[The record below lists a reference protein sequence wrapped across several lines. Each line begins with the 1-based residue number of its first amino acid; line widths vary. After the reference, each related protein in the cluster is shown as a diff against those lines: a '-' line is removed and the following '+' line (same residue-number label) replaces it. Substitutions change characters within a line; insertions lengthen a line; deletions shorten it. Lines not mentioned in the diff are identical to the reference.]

1 MARNHGDALLV
12 AEGIEKSFPG
22 TGEVLRGISF
32 SLNAGEV
39 KVIIGPS
46 GSGKSTLLRCI
57 NLLTVP
63 DKGRVFLDRIQIR
76 DENKYIARQQI
87 GFVFQHF
94 NLFAHLT
101 ALENVTIGPKTVKGT
116 KDSTA
121 RKIGEEY
128 LEKVGLINKKDA
140 YPAELS
146 GGQQQRVGI
155 ARALAMEPKLILLDE
170 PTSALDPELIG
181 EVLVVLKDLTK
192 DGLTM
197 LVVSHEMEFAQ
208 AVAKEIIFMEKG
220 KIIEQGPPTQ
230 FSNPQFERTRQFL
243 RKINELREDHT

>member
-1 MARNHGDALLV
+1 MADNPPNELLKV
-12 AEGIEKSFPG
+12 DGIEKRFEG

-32 SLNAGEV
+32 TLNSGEV

-57 NLLTVP
+57 NLLTFP
-63 DKGRVFLDRIQIR
+63 DKGRVFLDGIEIG
-76 DENKYIARQQI
+76 DENKYVARQQI

-116 KDSTA
+116 KDAKA
-121 RKIGEEY
+121 RNIGEEY

-181 EVLVVLKDLTK
+181 EVLVVLRNLTK

-208 AVAKEIIFMEKG
+208 AVAKEIIFMEGG
-220 KIIEQGPPTQ
+220 KIIEQGPPKQ
-230 FSNPQFERTRQFL
+230 FANPHFERTKQFL
-243 RKINELREDHT
+243 RKIHELREDQA

>member
-1 MARNHGDALLV
+1 MAHNSPNELLKV
-12 AEGIEKSFPG
+12 EGIEKSFDG

-32 SLNAGEV
+32 KISSGEV

-57 NLLTVP
+57 NLLTFP
-63 DKGRVFLDRIQIR
+63 DKGRIFLDGIEIG
-76 DENKYIARQQI
+76 DENKYFARQQI

-116 KDSTA
+116 KDAEA
-121 RKIGEEY
+121 RTIGEEY
-128 LEKVGLINKKDA
+128 LEKVGLINKKDV

-181 EVLVVLKDLTK
+181 EVLLVLRNLTK

-197 LVVSHEMEFAQ
+197 LIVSHEMQFAQ
-208 AVAKEIIFMEKG
+208 AVAKEIIFMEQG
-220 KIIEQGPPTQ
+220 KIIEQGPPKQ
-230 FSNPQFERTRQFL
+230 FSNPQFERTKQFL
-243 RKINELREDHT
+243 RKINELREDQV